1 MTTPIDLLLASLPE
15 DQRAGVLQTLN
26 SELEHRVARAV
37 AAQSTPQPPPTSSP
51 PMNSSSSSSS
61 STSSIVTNS
70 HPIRLTAK
78 VQIPES
84 FGGQRM
90 KVEQFIVQL
99 RRYMLLSN
107 VYTLN
112 NIEQVQYAA
121 QFLIDQAL
129 IWFESVQKSDAPIMT
144 LGEFENRLRL
154 HFLPYGV
161 EKIARTK
168 LRQLTQLGSVQAY
181 STLFIQTVQHIS
193 TMHIDDQIETYI
205 VGLKPH
211 VYKEVVTKDWKT
223 LHECMDYAAFI
234 EARVAHR
241 IPSTGGFRSNTR
253 PTSVPFMSPTGTT
266 SNHTS
271 SSTSTAMDLSNI
283 ESSLNEVDESNGA
296 VGTNLYSIQGNQ
308 LKKLTDAERQR
319 FRKEGRCFRC
329 RQIGHI
335 ASNPACPKYQQP
347 PKPSIN

>member
-1 MTTPIDLLLASLPE
+1 MSTPIDVLLASLPE

-26 SELEHRVARAV
+26 TELENRVARAV
-37 AAQSTPQPPPTSSP
+37 AAKSPPPPAP
-51 PMNSSSSSSS
+51 PMTTSSSSS
-61 STSSIVTNS
+61 STPADIT
-70 HPIRLTAK
+70 HRLTAK
-78 VQIPES
+78 VQRPES

-99 RRYMLLSN
+99 RRYLLLSN

-112 NIEQVQYAA
+112 NTDQVQYAA

-129 IWFESVQKSDAPIMT
+129 VWFESVQKSAEPITT
-144 LGEFENRLRL
+144 LGDFENRLRS

-241 IPSTGGFRSNTR
+241 IQPTGGFR
-253 PTSVPFMSPTGTT
+253 
-266 SNHTS
+266 
-271 SSTSTAMDLSNI
+271 
-283 ESSLNEVDESNGA
+283 
-296 VGTNLYSIQGNQ
+296 QGN
-308 LKKLTDAERQR
+308 RQV
-319 FRKEGRCFRC
+319 
-329 RQIGHI
+329 
-335 ASNPACPKYQQP
+335 ASMPINYQDGI
-347 PKPSIN
+347 KDLARI

>member
-1 MTTPIDLLLASLPE
+1 MSTPIDILIASLPE

-26 SELEHRVARAV
+26 NELENRVARAV
-37 AAQSTPQPPPTSSP
+37 AAKSPPPPSAP
-51 PMNSSSSSSS
+51 PMTTSSSSIPS
-61 STSSIVTNS
+61 STSSDAS
-70 HPIRLTAK
+70 HRLTAK
-78 VQIPES
+78 VQPPES
-84 FGGQRM
+84 FAGQRM

-99 RRYMLLSN
+99 RRYLLLSN

-112 NIEQVQYAA
+112 NTEQVQYAA

-129 IWFESVQKSDAPIMT
+129 VWFESVQKSVEPIMT
-144 LGEFENRLRL
+144 LGDFENRLRL

-193 TMHIDDQIETYI
+193 TMHIDDQIEAYI
-205 VGLKPH
+205 VGLKPL

-241 IPSTGGFRSNTR
+241 ILPNGSSGFRQGNRQVASI
-253 PTSVPFMSPTGTT
+253 PLSSSMVTS
-266 SNHTS
+266 TS
-271 SSTSTAMDLSNI
+271 SSSTAMDLSNI
-283 ESSLNEVDESNGA
+283 ESGLPDESDSLNF
-296 VGTNLYSIQGNQ
+296 IQGNP
-308 LKKLTDAERQR
+308 LKKLTEAERQR

-335 ASNPACPKYQQP
+335 SSNPACPKYQA